1 MTRISSQ
8 ISSFLRHNEVI
19 CDEIRVIVPHM
30 LNTKKTTILI
40 LCSLVFNP
48 LHIHCFRVKK
58 PFDMFEYVH
67 GGGGPQEGEVT
78 CFGG

>member
-48 LHIHCFRVKK
+48 LHIHSLFSR
-58 PFDMFEYVH
+58 
-67 GGGGPQEGEVT
+67 
-78 CFGG
+78 